1 MKSDVTV
8 FSSKEKNDNTKKQ
21 LNAFVFAPF
30 SSGLFGFAL
39 FFTILL
45 FTKLI
50 AFWIGSMPKFDI
62 DINDVILSGIGF
74 VLMAVIKILENFQK
88 N

>member
-1 MKSDVTV
+1 MKENISVING
-8 FSSKEKNDNTKKQ
+8 KEKVERRKLTHF
-21 LNAFVFAPF
+21 LLAPL
-30 SSGLFGFAL
+30 SNGLFGFAL

-50 AFWIGSMPKFDI
+50 AFWIGSIPVFNIDSDDI
-62 DINDVILSGIGF
+62 LLSGIGF
-74 VLMAVIKILENFQK
+74 VLMAIIKVLENFQQ

>member
-1 MKSDVTV
+1 MKENISVL
-8 FSSKEKNDNTKKQ
+8 SGKEKEARKKFS
-21 LNAFVFAPF
+21 LFLLAPL
-30 SSGLFGFAL
+30 SNGLFGFAL

-50 AFWIGSMPKFDI
+50 AFWIGSIPVFNIDFD
-62 DINDVILSGIGF
+62 DILLSGIGF
-74 VLMAVIKILENFQK
+74 ILMAIIKALENFQQ